1 MYRIGRTVLQRI
13 APRSAVIVALAAIY
27 VGAAKLGLSLAYV
40 HPSATPVWPAT
51 GISIAALLLF
61 GRWVWPG
68 IFVGAFVANAWVSGS
83 PLPSLGIALGN
94 TLEAVLAAWLVTRFA
109 GGSHAFDRA
118 RDIFRFAGLAL
129 VSCLVSATLGPT
141 SLCLAG
147 LARWEDFGPICFTW
161 WLGDAAGALLVA
173 PLLLAWLQKPAAIV
187 ERRPPLD
194 AVLLFAGVVG
204 SGLLVFG
211 PVPTGDLPLEFL
223 CLPFLVAIAFRFGVR
238 EALAANALLS
248 AIAIWGTLS
257 GTGPFVRLNPNES
270 LLLMQSYTGVMVLTT
285 AALAAVVA
293 ERRRVAKA
301 LALLES
307 AVDNAAE
314 GVVILESGASPSR
327 PHITFTNEGFR
338 KLTGLSASDAVG
350 ETLDVLDVSPRD
362 AMVSARRAFAVGQGF
377 EREMTVRR
385 PDGSQY
391 ALEIEVMPVP
401 GRGESP
407 YWVAILRDVSER
419 RQHLAALEHQA
430 LHDALTG
437 LPNRLL
443 LDDRLD
449 QSIRGAER
457 EGGSFAVL
465 LIDLDRF
472 KDVNDT
478 YGHAAGDALLAQVGP
493 RLRGVLR
500 SVDTIAR
507 VGGDE
512 FVVLLPA
519 AGGAEN
525 VGRTAEKILESLEAP
540 FAVEGHST
548 EVSASI
554 GIALYPDHGAD
565 GLHLLRAADAA
576 MYMAK
581 RSSSA
586 YSVYSAG
593 EDAFLR
599 KRLVLLEELRR
610 GIDSGELFL
619 AYQPQVDM
627 RTGQVSHVEA
637 LVRWRHPERGLVLP
651 DEFISGAERIGLS
664 RKLTDWILET
674 ALRQTRQWKAEGLTL
689 PVSVNASI
697 RILRDTSFADRVK
710 GLLGELGLD
719 PELLTLEITESLLA
733 EPLDA
738 LSTLQELRASGVRL
752 SIDDFGVGALSLLTL
767 KQLPVEEIKI
777 DRSFVLGMAGQPT
790 DAAVVRSIVDLAHYL
805 GCRVVAEGVESEAA
819 WDRLAEL
826 GCDFAQG
833 DYVCP
838 PMEADELAAWFAER
852 RAAAR
857 G

>member
-1 MYRIGRTVLQRI
+1 VLQRI
-13 APRSAVIVALAAIY
+13 APRPAVIAALAAIY

-61 GRWVWPG
+61 GPWIWPG
-68 IFVGAFVANAWVSGS
+68 IFLGALVANVWISGAVV
-83 PLPSLGIALGN
+83 PSLGIAIGN
-94 TLEAVLAAWLVTRFA
+94 TLEAVVAAWLVTRFA
-109 GGSHAFDRA
+109 GGSRAFDRA
-118 RDIFRFAGLAL
+118 RDIFRFAGLAAGASTL
-129 VSCLVSATLGPT
+129 ISATLGPI

-147 LARWEDFGPICFTW
+147 LARWADFWPIWFTW
-161 WLGDAAGALLVA
+161 WLGDASGALLVA
-173 PLLLAWLQKPAAIV
+173 PLLLVWLQEPSVA
-187 ERRPPLD
+187 EDRRPRLD
-194 AVLLFAGVVG
+194 AVLLLLGVLG
-204 SGLLVFG
+204 SGVFVFG
-211 PVPTGDLPLEFL
+211 GLGRADSDMPLEFL

-238 EALAANALLS
+238 EAVTANAVLAAV
-248 AIAIWGTLS
+248 AIWGTLR
-257 GTGPFVRLNPNES
+257 GTGPFHRLDPNES
-270 LLLMQSYTGVMVLTT
+270 LLLMQSYTAVLTLTT

-293 ERRRVAKA
+293 ERRRVSQS

-307 AVDNAAE
+307 AVDSAAE
-314 GVVILESGASPSR
+314 GVVILASGPIPSR
-327 PHITFTNEGFR
+327 PRITFTNDGFR
-338 KLTGLSASDAVG
+338 RLTGLSSEEALG
-350 ETLDVLDVSPRD
+350 GTLDLLDVSPRD
-362 AMVSARRAFAVGQGF
+362 AMAAARRAFAKGEGF
-377 EREMTVRR
+377 EREMLATRR
-385 PDGSQY
+385 DGSQY
-391 ALEIEVMPVP
+391 TLEIEVLPVP
-401 GRGESP
+401 GRGASL

-419 RQHLAALEHQA
+419 RLHLAALEHQA
-430 LHDALTG
+430 LHDSLTG

-449 QSIRGAER
+449 QSIRAAER
-457 EGGSFAVL
+457 EGGTLAVL

-493 RLRGVLR
+493 KLRGVLR

-512 FVVLLPA
+512 FVVLMPA
-519 AGGAEN
+519 AGRAED
-525 VGRTAEKILESLEAP
+525 VGRSAEKILETLEAP
-540 FAVEGHST
+540 FALEGHAA

-554 GIALYPDHGAD
+554 GIALYPEHGAD

-581 RSSSA
+581 RSSKA

-593 EDAFLR
+593 EDAFQ
-599 KRLVLLEELRR
+599 KQRLVLLEELRR
-610 GIDSGELFL
+610 GIEAGELFL

-627 RTGQVSHVEA
+627 RTRQVSHVEV

-664 RKLTDWILET
+664 RRLTDWILEA
-674 ALRQTRQWKAEGLTL
+674 ALGQARRWQIEGLTL
-689 PVSVNASI
+689 PVSVNAST
-697 RILRDTSFADRVK
+697 RILRDTGFASRVRA
-710 GLLGELGLD
+710 LLGALD
-719 PELLTLEITESLLA
+719 LAPELLTLEITESLMA

-738 LSTLQELRASGVRL
+738 LATLQELRAAGVRL

-777 DRSFVLGMAGQPT
+777 DKTFVLGMAEEKG
-790 DAAVVRSIVDLAHYL
+790 DAAIVRSIVDLAHHL
-805 GCRVVAEGVESEAA
+805 GCRVVAEGVESAEA
-819 WDRLAEL
+819 WERLSEL
-826 GCDFAQG
+826 GCDLAQG

-838 PMEADELAAWFAER
+838 PLEADALAAWFAER
-852 RAAAR
+852 DVALR